1 MILWLLSCG
10 MRERKE
16 TGKGRQKSPHTY
28 SQEGFSRATSTGTTL
43 LKTTSTQV
51 SHPHLQPKRDWG
63 RGGNTALNRA
73 TAPCSHLSGQHHP
86 WLTQSSWKSF
96 TVQQLL
102 TGSAGEGSW
111 GSSLACRH
119 WGAGAGLA
127 VAPAVPGTERRWGFM
142 SPGKGCGWGKVLHGS
157 CMPTKGKDISCWKG
171 RFSVYYPCSVSIGQ
185 RKPLPLSCVPRWL
198 VAAPGCCCRTLPA
211 FGIAPFQH
219 PGGSCSS
226 ADTMMH
232 KPELMMRKAGL

>member
-1 MILWLLSCG
+1 MEW
-10 MRERKE
+10 
-16 TGKGRQKSPHTY
+16 GKGKRQGREGRKALTLTVRKAFPGPPAQAQHSWRPPQHKCPILTY
-28 SQEGFSRATSTGTTL
+28 S
-43 LKTTSTQV
+43 
-51 SHPHLQPKRDWG
+51 PKG
-63 RGGNTALNRA
+63 IGGGENTALNRA

-171 RFSVYYPCSVSIGQ
+171 RFSVYYPCRVSIGQ

-198 VAAPGCCCRTLPA
+198 VAAPSCCCRPLPA